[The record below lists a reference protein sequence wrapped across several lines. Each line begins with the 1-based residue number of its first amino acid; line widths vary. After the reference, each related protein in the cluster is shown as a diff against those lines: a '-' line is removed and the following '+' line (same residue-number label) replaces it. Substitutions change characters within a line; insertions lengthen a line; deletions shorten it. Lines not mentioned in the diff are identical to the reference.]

1 MDSRSGAAVDT
12 EREEIEQYMTT
23 HALEMHLNQIVNDVV
38 KEQPEDPFVQ
48 MSTSLQVLSAQVN
61 SILGVTA
68 REALN
73 ASGTPALEVTV
84 ETIQGTFSAMTTI
97 GPYDNDTQRFGGKG
111 LLKSVDSVEKLIS
124 DKLVGREL
132 NQPSIDAL
140 IQEEPTPPANVVL
153 AVSMACCRAAAKHSD
168 LELHEYIAQLGNV
181 SDPCIPVPVF
191 SVINGADAASSP
203 LHLKSVTVTPVEA
216 GTFEEALEI
225 GVNIQAGLVGTL
237 ENSGHKYTNVGSTGG
252 LAPPIESGLEAMRV
266 VMDAARDIGCEASVM
281 LGLDVCSGKIVEG
294 LGDGDAEGEEDA
306 EAKEAKDED
315 AGEITYDVAKWVKGG
330 NQSLKTGEDLT
341 EMYIEWL
348 VKFSVLSLE
357 DPFHQKDSPAFMQFK
372 ERLDA
377 EIARAKEREA
387 KLAEAVEGD
396 EPGDADEEPTVRN
409 TATVGNDPACFLQ
422 LVGSATCSTEA
433 EIDRYHEEQTV
444 NTLLLTMAKGR
455 TVSGAVSMIGKA
467 QSLGWG
473 VVASIETDSAETP
486 DDFIAHLAVGC
497 KAGQLKAGGLRGGE
511 FVSKYNA
518 LLRIAQSEEAP
529 PYASRSFR
537 SFSSSS

>member
-1 MDSRSGAAVDT
+1 M
-12 EREEIEQYMTT
+12 
-23 HALEMHLNQIVNDVV
+23 
-38 KEQPEDPFVQ
+38 
-48 MSTSLQVLSAQVN
+48 
-61 SILGVTA
+61 
-68 REALN
+68 
-73 ASGTPALEVTV
+73 
-84 ETIQGTFSAMTTI
+84 
-97 GPYDNDTQRFGGKG
+97 
-111 LLKSVDSVEKLIS
+111 
-124 DKLVGREL
+124 
-132 NQPSIDAL
+132 
-140 IQEEPTPPANVVL
+140 
-153 AVSMACCRAAAKHSD
+153 
-168 LELHEYIAQLGNV
+168 
-181 SDPCIPVPVF
+181 
-191 SVINGADAASSP
+191 
-203 LHLKSVTVTPVEA
+203 TVTPVEA

-237 ENSGHKYTNVGSTGG
+237 ENSGHKYANVGSTGG
-252 LAPPIESGLEAMRV
+252 LAPPIESALEAMRV
-266 VMDAARDIGCEASVM
+266 VMDAAKDIGCEASVM
-281 LGLDVCSGKIVEG
+281 LGLDMCSGKIVEG
-294 LGDGDAEGEEDA
+294 LEDGDAEGEEDA

-315 AGEITYDVAKWVKGG
+315 AGEITYDVAKWIKGG
-330 NQSLKTGEDLT
+330 NRSLKTGEDLT
-341 EMYIEWL
+341 EMYVEWL

-357 DPFHQKDSPAFMQFK
+357 DPFHQKDSASFMQFK

-387 KLAEAVEGD
+387 KLAEATEGD

-422 LVGSATCSTEA
+422 LVGSGMCSTEA

-529 PYASRSFR
+529 PYASSSYR
-537 SFSSSS
+537 SFSSST

>member
-203 LHLKSVTVTPVEA
+203 LHLKVTRETTRRRRRHTATLPPPLTPSPPPFLPAVGDGNARGGRNIRGGA
-216 GTFEEALEI
+216 GDRCEHPGRPCGHARELGPQIHQRWEHWRACAADRV
-225 GVNIQAGLVGTL
+225 GARGHAG
-237 ENSGHKYTNVGSTGG
+237 
-252 LAPPIESGLEAMRV
+252 
-266 VMDAARDIGCEASVM
+266 RDGCGEGYW
-281 LGLDVCSGKIVEG
+281 LRG
-294 LGDGDAEGEEDA
+294 LGDAR
-306 EAKEAKDED
+306 
-315 AGEITYDVAKWVKGG
+315 AGYV
-330 NQSLKTGEDLT
+330 LGED
-341 EMYIEWL
+341 
-348 VKFSVLSLE
+348 
-357 DPFHQKDSPAFMQFK
+357 
-372 ERLDA
+372 RGR
-377 EIARAKEREA
+377 ARGWRC
-387 KLAEAVEGD
+387 
-396 EPGDADEEPTVRN
+396 R
-409 TATVGNDPACFLQ
+409 
-422 LVGSATCSTEA
+422 
-433 EIDRYHEEQTV
+433 
-444 NTLLLTMAKGR
+444 GR
-455 TVSGAVSMIGKA
+455 
-467 QSLGWG
+467 
-473 VVASIETDSAETP
+473 
-486 DDFIAHLAVGC
+486 
-497 KAGQLKAGGLRGGE
+497 GGRGGE
-511 FVSKYNA
+511 GG
-518 LLRIAQSEEAP
+518 EG
-529 PYASRSFR
+529 
-537 SFSSSS
+537 